1 MAWTLPPSWEKAAN
15 CWFGGCCLNTY
26 MKNLPDICRYI
37 TTRFWHG
44 DAEKTKLLWCEVEL
58 QVTLPFAWSPS
69 QIGPDLSAFWSAKH
83 QNTGIV
89 IHIYIWHWV
98 CNCGTVALCMF
109 FGSNSCT
116 WLAEQL
122 ESRSHGVTWQELDW
136 CNSGTYAINLART
149 VA

>member
-1 MAWTLPPSWEKAAN
+1 MAWTLSPSWEKVAN

-26 MKNLPDICRYI
+26 MKNRPGICKY
-37 TTRFWHG
+37 TATGFWHG
-44 DAEKTKLLWCEVEL
+44 DAEKTQLLRCEVEL

-69 QIGPDLSAFWSAKH
+69 QIGPDLSAFWSASTKD
-83 QNTGIV
+83 TDIL
-89 IHIYIWHWV
+89 IHIWHWV
-98 CNCGTVALCMF
+98 CNCVTVAALCMF

-136 CNSGTYAINLART
+136 CNSVTYAINLART